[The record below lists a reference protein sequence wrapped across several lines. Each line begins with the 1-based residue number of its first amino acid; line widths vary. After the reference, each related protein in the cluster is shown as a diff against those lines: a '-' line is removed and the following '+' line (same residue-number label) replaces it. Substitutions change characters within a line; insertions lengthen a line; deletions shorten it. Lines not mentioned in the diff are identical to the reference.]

1 MVRSDLDFSELEGKL
16 VDTGAYDTGLQH
28 GKLVG
33 EEFGFYVG
41 VISQFE
47 EVLQASCTNVENQNS
62 YSCTLIPGSLIDCL
76 TNSGY
81 EFQCLFASQH
91 TPGQATF
98 FCDAQTEEMLYQEAQ
113 SGAAFQDV
121 LKNAL

>member
-1 MVRSDLDFSELEGKL
+1 MSNRTIFLLKGFLFLVLAGAVESSYAVRSQPLFDGFNAYCTSNKDY
-16 VDTGAYDTGLQH
+16 TG
-28 GKLVG
+28 
-33 EEFGFYVG
+33 
-41 VISQFE
+41 
-47 EVLQASCTNVENQNS
+47 SCTNVENQNS

>member
-1 MVRSDLDFSELEGKL
+1 MRNRTIFLLKGFLFLVLAGAVESSHTVRSQPLFDGFNAYCTSNKDY
-16 VDTGAYDTGLQH
+16 TG
-28 GKLVG
+28 
-33 EEFGFYVG
+33 
-41 VISQFE
+41 
-47 EVLQASCTNVENQNS
+47 SCTNVENQNS

>member
-1 MVRSDLDFSELEGKL
+1 MRNRTIFLLKGFLFLALAGAVESIHAVRSQPLFDGFNAYCTSNKDY
-16 VDTGAYDTGLQH
+16 TG
-28 GKLVG
+28 
-33 EEFGFYVG
+33 
-41 VISQFE
+41 
-47 EVLQASCTNVENQNS
+47 SCTNVENQNS

>member
-1 MVRSDLDFSELEGKL
+1 MSNRTIFLLKGFLFLVLAGAVESSYAVRSQPLFDGFNAYCTSNKDY
-16 VDTGAYDTGLQH
+16 TG
-28 GKLVG
+28 
-33 EEFGFYVG
+33 
-41 VISQFE
+41 
-47 EVLQASCTNVENQNS
+47 SCTNVENQNS

-98 FCDAQTEEMLYQEAQ
+98 FCHAQTEEMLYQEAQ

>member
-1 MVRSDLDFSELEGKL
+1 MRNHTIILLKGFLFLVLAGAVESSYAVRSQPLFDGFNAYCTSNKDY
-16 VDTGAYDTGLQH
+16 TG
-28 GKLVG
+28 
-33 EEFGFYVG
+33 
-41 VISQFE
+41 
-47 EVLQASCTNVENQNS
+47 SCTNVENQNS

>member
-1 MVRSDLDFSELEGKL
+1 MSNRTIFLLKGFLFLVLAGAVESSHAVRSQPLFDGFNAYCTSNKDY
-16 VDTGAYDTGLQH
+16 TG
-28 GKLVG
+28 
-33 EEFGFYVG
+33 
-41 VISQFE
+41 
-47 EVLQASCTNVENQNS
+47 SCTNVENQNS

-98 FCDAQTEEMLYQEAQ
+98 FCDAQTEETLYQEAQ

>member
-1 MVRSDLDFSELEGKL
+1 MTSYQTFFLKGILFVALASAIDGNLQIYSQPLFDGFNAYCTSNK
-16 VDTGAYDTGLQH
+16 DYTG
-28 GKLVG
+28 
-33 EEFGFYVG
+33 
-41 VISQFE
+41 
-47 EVLQASCTNVENQNS
+47 SCTNVENDTS
-62 YSCTLIPGSLIDCL
+62 YSCTLIPGSMIDCL

-113 SGAAFQDV
+113 SGAAFQNV

>member
-1 MVRSDLDFSELEGKL
+1 MRNRTIFLLKGFLFLVLAGAVESSYAVRSQPLFDGFNAYCTSNKDY
-16 VDTGAYDTGLQH
+16 TG
-28 GKLVG
+28 
-33 EEFGFYVG
+33 
-41 VISQFE
+41 
-47 EVLQASCTNVENQNS
+47 SCTNVENQNS